1 MFYLQHNLPLF
12 ERVARFGAGVGVG
25 VAINYLGLSGWPMW
39 AAAAGAV
46 TLAGTAV
53 VGFCPACALLGR
65 KLEKRV

>member
-12 ERVARFGAGVGVG
+12 ERVARFGAGLGVG
-25 VAINYLGLSGWPMW
+25 VAINYLGWSGWPAW

-46 TLAGTAV
+46 TLAGTAL

-65 KLEKRV
+65 KLEKRA